1 MEFCEY
7 LKEGARLILVPEKDS
22 SSIYQADPMA
32 FPKKPLLL
40 GQLRD
45 LGQQSSTV
53 IPGSL
58 PLTCS
63 EVPYSSRE
71 RKGWASIVERAKSI
85 FGLQIPSYLLA
96 HILNSFSSSV
106 ANGEEGG
113 LDGEREQSSHLSQ
126 AQRGHREAGTGS
138 T

>member
-1 MEFCEY
+1 M
-7 LKEGARLILVPEKDS
+7 VN
-22 SSIYQADPMA
+22 
-32 FPKKPLLL
+32 
-40 GQLRD
+40 
-45 LGQQSSTV
+45 
-53 IPGSL
+53 SL
-58 PLTCS
+58 PLS
-63 EVPYSSRE
+63 YLDPSPSPALKFPIQAENVR
-71 RKGWASIVERAKSI
+71 ERAKSI